1 MQTVIFVLVGLV
13 APVAGPVAVVV
24 PKVRVLSVLL
34 RFGLRFV
41 RATHLYPLVPCV
53 LHDFSTLHP
62 CLALPAWPSSSES
75 FGDLGVVL
83 LDVAHP
89 KVVQHCVDRRLEVRV
104 ENGHW
109 VIGRRPMDGH
119 RGEVHVFCAR
129 QTTTFGVG
137 GKIFAGGK
145 IVLYY
150 LSGK

>member
-53 LHDFSTLHP
+53 LHDFPTLHP

-109 VIGRRPMDGH
+109 ICGRALDGD
-119 RGEVHVFCAR
+119 RGEVYGFCASK
-129 QTTTFGVG
+129 TSTFGVW
-137 GKIFAGGK
+137 GKNFAGGK